1 MTHFEILALLAIV
14 NMMIAYVVGREDGAK
29 FGGLFKKKKEKAI
42 DLKKKF
48 RKFINKNSNHHV
60 NRTRY

>member
-42 DLKKKF
+42 DPEKEIQKIYK
-48 RKFINKNSNHHV
+48 
-60 NRTRY
+60 